1 MKFRTDI
8 RAQNKAG
15 AKLSILLGL
24 ALAFLLVAPLHAQ
37 NRKDLET
44 KRQQLIRDIQQTESQ
59 LKETKKDKAAT
70 LDQYLALQS
79 QIRKREQLIHTLH
92 EEIDYANES
101 INRSRE
107 VLAALTTD
115 VEQLKAEYARI
126 IRTAYRHKL
135 NNSFILFLFS
145 ADSFNDAF
153 RRWQYLRQYD
163 RFRKKQARL
172 IMDTQGTLARKARQL
187 ESRKKE
193 KEALLTSQ
201 EQQQQLLNRELAD
214 KNRILKTLKTSESK
228 LVAELDQQQKAHNA
242 LNNAIEAVI
251 REEMARKRREARSA
265 DAVGSNS
272 SAGPEENA
280 PLSNEFQKNQGRLP
294 WPVRNGVITRQFGKQ
309 PHPSVPSIQIANNGI
324 DIRTD
329 ERAQVFAVF
338 EGKVAGTQFIPG
350 YKNTVI
356 IQHGKYYTV
365 YSNLDEIYIKRGD
378 PIGRQQAI
386 GILSTDK
393 PEVHF
398 EVWLEKKRLNPVDW
412 VAKHN

>member
-356 IQHGKYYTV
+356 I
-365 YSNLDEIYIKRGD
+365 
-378 PIGRQQAI
+378 
-386 GILSTDK
+386 
-393 PEVHF
+393 
-398 EVWLEKKRLNPVDW
+398 
-412 VAKHN
+412 